1 MACVSVRMCIFVYV
15 CACVCVFVRVCV
27 CAHVC
32 VCVCACVCVCI
43 CEFVC
48 VCCVSVVDNN
58 KSRWRDSP
66 DKIWQARLGIY
77 GCVASKGIEACRVF
91 PISSND
97 GK

>member
-1 MACVSVRMCIFVYV
+1 MCIIVYV

-32 VCVCACVCVCI
+32 ICVCAYVCVCI

-66 DKIWQARLGIY
+66 DKVWQATYTAVLLAK
-77 GCVASKGIEACRVF
+77 ASKRVGC
-91 PISSND
+91 SSFLPTSESD
-97 GK
+97 SYRER

>member
-1 MACVSVRMCIFVYV
+1 MSIFVYV

-32 VCVCACVCVCI
+32 ICVCAYVCVCI
-43 CEFVC
+43 CEFVCVC

-66 DKIWQARLGIY
+66 DKVWQATYTAVLLAK
-77 GCVASKGIEACRVF
+77 ASKRVGC
-91 PISSND
+91 SSFLPTSESD
-97 GK
+97 SYRER